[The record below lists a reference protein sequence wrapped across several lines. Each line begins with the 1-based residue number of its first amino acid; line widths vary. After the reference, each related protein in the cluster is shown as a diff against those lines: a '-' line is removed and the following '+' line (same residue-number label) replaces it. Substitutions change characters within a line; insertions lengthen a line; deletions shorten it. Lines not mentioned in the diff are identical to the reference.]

1 MDITRRTA
9 LAVLGAGAGAV
20 SLATTAHGH
29 DGPPAEPVPAAG
41 PWSST
46 AVETTTLAWFD
57 AAFTTETLAEV
68 PRVLEVRGLTP
79 STPEL
84 TGVLV
89 FDPRLLARRGDVMLS
104 SAGRVWTVPVAE
116 HRTAEGVTE
125 LRFGLT
131 SAPGAAP
138 DDVPHDAPTLVLLP
152 LVPRALYPAEN
163 VADVV
168 PLTLTLTGG
177 AGEYRWADVSTS
189 TPRAPWGAELAAAWT
204 SCGVGAA
211 GAARSYRFPVGV
223 RVAGVGPGPV
233 PAGTRLTVDL
243 DARLVAA
250 VAAPELR
257 LDGAPLDRSR
267 AEVTSTRAGDLLRTV
282 VRLRDEVPAGTVLDV
297 ALDVTPSGSA
307 QDVAGLHYATVT
319 LAGVDDAARPQRATG
334 RCSVSDLTSSGT
346 PHAESATCGTT

>member
-20 SLATTAHGH
+20 GLATSAHGH
-29 DGPPAEPVPAAG
+29 EGAAAQPSPAAG
-41 PWSST
+41 SWSST
-46 AVETTTLAWFD
+46 AVEATTLAWFD
-57 AAFTTETLAEV
+57 AGFTTETLAEV

-79 STPEL
+79 ATPEL
-84 TGVLV
+84 AGVLV

-116 HRTAEGVTE
+116 HRTADGATE
-125 LRFGLT
+125 LRFALT
-131 SAPGAAP
+131 NAPGAE
-138 DDVPHDAPTLVLLP
+138 PHDAPTLVSLP

-163 VADVV
+163 VADAV

-177 AGEYRWADVSTS
+177 AGEYRWADVSTTAPS
-189 TPRAPWGAELAAAWT
+189 APWGAELAAAWT

-250 VAAPELR
+250 VAASELR
-257 LDGAPLDRSR
+257 LDGAALDRSG
-267 AEVTSTRAGDLLRTV
+267 AEVTSTREGGLLRTV
-282 VRLRDEVPAGTVLDV
+282 VRLRDEVPAGAVLDV
-297 ALDVTPSGSA
+297 ALDVTPSGSTH
-307 QDVAGLHYATVT
+307 DVAGLHYATVT

-334 RCSVSDLTSSGT
+334 RCSLSDLTSSGT
-346 PHAESATCGTT
+346 PNAESATCGTT

>member
-20 SLATTAHGH
+20 GLATSAHGH
-29 DGPPAEPVPAAG
+29 AQPAPEGAPTGG

-57 AAFTTETLAEV
+57 AGFTTETLAEV

-84 TGVLV
+84 VGVLV

-104 SAGRVWTVPVAE
+104 SAGRVWTVPVTE
-116 HRTAEGVTE
+116 QVTAEGATE

-131 SAPGAAP
+131 SAPGAAAA
-138 DDVPHDAPTLVLLP
+138 DVPTLVLLP

-163 VADVV
+163 VAGVV
-168 PLTLTLTGG
+168 PLTFTLTGG
-177 AGEYRWADVSTS
+177 AGEYRWADVSVT
-189 TPRAPWGAELAAAWT
+189 TPREPWGAELAAAWT
-204 SCGVGAA
+204 SCGVGAG

-233 PAGTRLTVDL
+233 PAGSRLTVDL

-250 VAAPELR
+250 VAASELR
-257 LDGAPLDRSR
+257 LDGAALDGSR
-267 AEVTSTRAGDLLRTV
+267 AEVTSTRVGDLLRTV
-282 VRLRDEVPAGTVLDV
+282 VRLRDEVPADAVLDV

-307 QDVAGLHYATVT
+307 HDVTGLHYATVT
-319 LAGVDDAARPQRATG
+319 LAGVDDAARPARATG
-334 RCSVSDLTSSGT
+334 RYSVSDLTSSGT

>member
-20 SLATTAHGH
+20 GLATSAHGH
-29 DGPPAEPVPAAG
+29 DGPAAEAVPAGG
-41 PWSST
+41 PWSSS

-57 AAFTTETLAEV
+57 ADFATETLAEV

-84 TGVLV
+84 AGVLV

-116 HRTAEGVTE
+116 QRTPEGATE

-131 SAPGAAP
+131 SAPGAEA
-138 DDVPHDAPTLVLLP
+138 HDAATLVLLP
-152 LVPRALYPAEN
+152 LVPRALYPLEN

-168 PLTLTLTGG
+168 PLALTLTGG
-177 AGEYRWADVSTS
+177 AGEYRWADVST
-189 TPRAPWGAELAAAWT
+189 TAPREPWGAELAAAWT

-233 PAGTRLTVDL
+233 PAGARVTVDL

-250 VAAPELR
+250 VTASELR
-257 LDGAPLDRSR
+257 LDGVPLDRSG
-267 AEVTSTRAGDLLRTV
+267 AEVVSTRVGDLLRTLV
-282 VRLRDEVPAGTVLDV
+282 HLRDEVPADAVLDV
-297 ALDVTPSGSA
+297 ALDVTPSGSGH
-307 QDVAGLHYATVT
+307 DVAGLHYATVT

-334 RCSVSDLTSSGT
+334 RYSVSDLTSSGT